1 MATNEPNE
9 LNIIV
14 ENEIEE
20 IIYTDEEKDQFYNK
34 AIFKMEGGRLS
45 DWEDAISFLSKIP
58 GWKDADEKLAICQEQ
73 YQALNEKYQTELSEI
88 HRQIDQELEEQEI
101 QNKDKRQ
108 YGLFVLAAGLIILIL
123 LLISK

>member
-9 LNIIV
+9 LNIIA

-58 GWKDADEKLAICQEQ
+58 GWRDADEKLAICQEQ
-73 YQALNEKYQTELSEI
+73 YQVLNEQYQAELAEK
-88 HRQIDQELEEQEI
+88 HRQIDRELKEQEV
-101 QNKDKRQ
+101 QKKDKRQ
-108 YGLFVLAAGLIILIL
+108 YGLIVFGIGLIILIL
-123 LLISK
+123 LLITK